1 MDFFHGQDYQ
11 TAYSWG
17 DFPIETPYRERLF
30 FEVSITTL
38 DQSLEVMAA
47 NCCSTPTADHNKE
60 HRFRHEL
67 IHEGYVVFRSTKC
80 PIQQQLYCMGVKRKK
95 VNRPYSYSRWWTGAS
110 FQWRLT
116 RGDIIK
122 KRSMS
127 FAFATTSCI
136 CLSCK
141 LVPVQYRESG
151 VANRV
156 CSFSA
161 S

>member
-30 FEVSITTL
+30 FEVSIATL

-67 IHEGYVVFRSTKC
+67 IHEGYVVFRSTKFPRIFPFHLVNDGC
-80 PIQQQLYCMGVKRKK
+80 ALALQLLTVTFSLLCLLRRYESKKLTNRQTNKSRKSEKRRKHEAFLKK
-95 VNRPYSYSRWWTGAS
+95 
-110 FQWRLT
+110 F
-116 RGDIIK
+116 
-122 KRSMS
+122 
-127 FAFATTSCI
+127 
-136 CLSCK
+136 
-141 LVPVQYRESG
+141 
-151 VANRV
+151 
-156 CSFSA
+156 
-161 S
+161 